1 VPPLRSDGYDGAI
14 IMVTARDTAIDR
26 VLGLELGADDYL
38 TKRSNRARCSP
49 ACATCCAGSAP
60 RRPDA
65 RAMPAARFGPWRLDI
80 HHRRLIGSDDRLV
93 MLSTAEYRLL
103 ARFIEAPDRVFSARN
118 SARTQRHR
126 GVRPIDRPSDQPPA
140 PETGAGTGRRGH
152 RPDSP
157 QRRLCH
163 ARPDHV
169 RMIPLFHRLRAFAG
183 FADRAV
189 GRDPVDG
196 IASAS
201 FVSLF
206 LAERAHQHDFSRVE
220 LELVVTS
227 TSDIATR
234 FARDPEQTARL
245 VADDHI
251 LGATQAKTE
260 WRMNAPIPSSVA
272 C

>member
-1 VPPLRSDGYDGAI
+1 LPDS
-14 IMVTARDTAIDR
+14 
-26 VLGLELGADDYL
+26 L
-38 TKRSNRARCSP
+38 T
-49 ACATCCAGSAP
+49 GQ
-60 RRPDA
+60 
-65 RAMPAARFGPWRLDI
+65 
-80 HHRRLIGSDDRLV
+80 LV
-93 MLSTAEYRLL
+93 VILST
-103 ARFIEAPDRVFSARN
+103 
-118 SARTQRHR
+118 
-126 GVRPIDRPSDQPPA
+126 
-140 PETGAGTGRRGH
+140 
-152 RPDSP
+152 
-157 QRRLCH
+157 
-163 ARPDHV
+163 
-169 RMIPLFHRLRAFAG
+169 
-183 FADRAV
+183 
-189 GRDPVDG
+189 G